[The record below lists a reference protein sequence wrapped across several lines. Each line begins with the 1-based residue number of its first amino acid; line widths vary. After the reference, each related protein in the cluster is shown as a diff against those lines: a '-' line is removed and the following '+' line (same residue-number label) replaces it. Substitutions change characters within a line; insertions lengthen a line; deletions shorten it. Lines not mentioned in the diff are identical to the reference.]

1 MTDFKPGDRITWNYG
16 PPDARDPIVPTPGV
30 VMETDGPFITIE
42 VSDGRGG
49 RRQQVIHETWLERRD
64 EACESL
70 GEMELTVSRLYKEDA
85 Q

>member
-1 MTDFKPGDRITWNYG
+1 MNDSKPGDRTTWNYG
-16 PPDARDPIVPTPGV
+16 PPDPRDPIVPTPGV
-30 VMETDGPFITIE
+30 VVEVTGPFITIE

-49 RRQQVIHETWLERRD
+49 RQQQVVHETWLERRD

-70 GEMELTVSRLYKEDA
+70 GEIELTVTRLYKGDA